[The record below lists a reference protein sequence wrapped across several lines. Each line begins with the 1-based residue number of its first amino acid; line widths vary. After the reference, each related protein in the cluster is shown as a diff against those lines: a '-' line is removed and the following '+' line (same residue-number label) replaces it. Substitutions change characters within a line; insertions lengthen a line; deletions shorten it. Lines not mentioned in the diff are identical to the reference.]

1 MQEGSSPGT
10 ALTTSHC
17 WICLPS
23 SHAGSL
29 LVAEHRVLAA
39 FLLPISGSSQSL
51 QALVLPPA
59 LKGHPGSQSLRVDPE
74 LAGPPALVCPVP
86 AQGLGSAEQHL
97 LKGGCVL
104 LHSHVA
110 FSSRWG

>member
-1 MQEGSSPGT
+1 MREGSSPGT

-74 LAGPPALVCPVP
+74 LAGPSALVCPVP

-97 LKGGCVL
+97 PKGGCV